1 MSVLGKPT
9 RAQIQN
15 PATRYG
21 RAKASTRHFIT
32 QRITGAINIVFSIFI
47 IWFVV
52 SLAGRAPA
60 EMIELARN
68 PFVAIG
74 LVLLVVN
81 VSIHMRNGMRDTV
94 EDYFDKG
101 EHGWAMLANNLFV
114 GFFFVVALGAIA
126 KLVFWG

>member
-15 PATRYG
+15 PSTHYG
-21 RAKASTRHFIT
+21 KAKASTRHFIT
-32 QRITGAINIVFSIFI
+32 QRITGAINIVFALFI

-74 LVLLVVN
+74 LALLVVN
-81 VSIHMRNGMRDTV
+81 VSIHMRNGMRDV
-94 EDYFDKG
+94 IEDYFDKG
-101 EHGWAMLANNLFV
+101 EYGWAMLANNLFV
-114 GFFFVVALGAIA
+114 ACFFVVALGAIA